1 MTTMA
6 ALAFYFLLLISEA
19 SIAAAQI
26 LENTIEVRRKPE
38 SRRRG
43 HMVMHRRAPLNW
55 HRVLS
60 HVYRRLVRLVARQ
73 FKA

>member
-6 ALAFYFLLLISEA
+6 ALAFHFLLLISEA

-43 HMVMHRRAPLNW
+43 QKMVMHRRAELA
-55 HRVLS
+55 LCA
-60 HVYRRLVRLVARQ
+60 HVYPRLVRLVARQ

>member
-6 ALAFYFLLLISEA
+6 ALAFHFLLLISEA

-43 HMVMHRRAPLNW
+43 QKMVMHRRAPALNW
-55 HRVLS
+55 HRVLTFIRAS
-60 HVYRRLVRLVARQ
+60 FDL
-73 FKA
+73 